1 MRQPT
6 QPTKLDL
13 IFSGLLL
20 VAMVA
25 FFYFTGL

>member
-1 MRQPT
+1 MQEPA
-6 QPTKLDL
+6 QPTKRD
-13 IFSGLLL
+13 FVVSGLLL

>member
-6 QPTKLDL
+6 QPTKHDL
-13 IFSGLLL
+13 VVSGLLL